1 MDCIC
6 AVKSLA
12 FTTGVFIIKKL
23 LMCVKLYSVTL
34 NSDLVAFCH
43 IFPCDACLLFNFHSI
58 LVFFGDKTAV
68 SSNSV
73 LPTLM

>member
-1 MDCIC
+1 
-6 AVKSLA
+6 
-12 FTTGVFIIKKL
+12 
-23 LMCVKLYSVTL
+23 MCVKLYSVTL

-58 LVFFGDKTAV
+58 LVFFGDKTAA